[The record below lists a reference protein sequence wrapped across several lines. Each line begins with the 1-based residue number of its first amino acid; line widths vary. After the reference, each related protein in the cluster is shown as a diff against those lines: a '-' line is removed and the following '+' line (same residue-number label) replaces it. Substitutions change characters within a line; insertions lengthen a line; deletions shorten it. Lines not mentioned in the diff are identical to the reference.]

1 MNGRKIDIV
10 LPVVLIGYFLILLD
24 NSVVFTSTV
33 KIADN
38 LNMSQD
44 NVSWITNIY
53 ALMFGSLLLL
63 GGRLGDVYGRKLM
76 LIIGI
81 AIFTL
86 GSFMVGISV
95 SGKMIILMRA
105 IQGIGS
111 SVLAPTT
118 LALLLDNYTG
128 LRRQKAISY
137 YGLTAGIG
145 ASVGIIIGG
154 IITNY
159 LSWRWG
165 FLINVPIGIILIFIT
180 ILFVPD
186 NSIKEKIKLDYT
198 GTALSFFGFF
208 LLVYSIDSSNYK
220 IIKFI
225 SAIFF
230 ISMFILVEKKN
241 KQPLMPLELFKN
253 RERFW
258 AYITRFLFAG
268 TSISYFFLVPQSL
281 QQFYGYTPLMSA
293 IAFMPETIT
302 QFIFGMIQTKISTK
316 LKNNSILI
324 IGIFINSL
332 ALILGYLIGLQ
343 HGYLI
348 GIAIPMVILGIA
360 QGLAFGP
367 LTSAG
372 VTHTNDRISGA
383 ASSVVNVF
391 HQIGSSII
399 LSIVVAYSSNL
410 LDLNLK
416 YNTEFL
422 ILSILGV
429 ITLITSLNIK
439 MNESKS

>member
-1 MNGRKIDIV
+1 MNNRKIDIV

-33 KIADN
+33 KIAN
-38 LNMSQD
+38 SLNMTQS

-76 LIIGI
+76 LLIGI
-81 AIFTL
+81 AVFSL
-86 GSFMVGISV
+86 GSFMVGISN
-95 SGKMIILMRA
+95 SGTMIILMRA

-111 SVLAPTT
+111 SILAPTT

-128 LRRQKAISY
+128 TKRQKAISY

-145 ASVGIIIGG
+145 ASVGIILGG

-165 FLINVPIGIILIFIT
+165 FLINVPIGIALIFIT

-186 NSIKEKIKLDYT
+186 NSVKEKIKLDYI
-198 GTALSFFGFF
+198 GTFLSFIGFF
-208 LLVYSIDSSNYK
+208 LLVYSIDSSDYK

-225 SAIFF
+225 FAILF
-230 ISMFILVEKKN
+230 ITLFIFVEKRN

-253 RERFW
+253 KERFW

-316 LKNNSILI
+316 FKNNSILI
-324 IGIFINSL
+324 LGIFINSL
-332 ALILGYLIGLQ
+332 GLILGYVIGLE
-343 HGYLI
+343 HGYFI

-360 QGLAFGP
+360 QGLSFGP

-372 VTHTNDRISGA
+372 VAHANNNISGA

-391 HQIGSSII
+391 HQIGSSVI
-399 LSIVVAYSSNL
+399 LSIVVAYISHILN
-410 LDLNLK
+410 LNLK

-422 ILSILGV
+422 ILSIIGIL
-429 ITLITSLNIK
+429 TLVTSLIVK
-439 MNESKS
+439 RNENKE